1 VIRTGLLLTLALALV
16 MSLSLGCKGE
26 KGDTGPQGP
35 AGPGTRKVYEGA
47 VSGISYQV
55 EVPEVSLAD
64 MPNIGVYTRFGGM
77 AAGKLGGEP
86 RPLQGGWMELPYT
99 WSDGVYIYFQYAYFT
114 TGMVTLENCDG
125 QEYRIV
131 VVE

>member
-1 VIRTGLLLTLALALV
+1 MGKGVISVIRTGLLLTLALALV

-55 EVPEVSLAD
+55 
-64 MPNIGVYTRFGGM
+64 
-77 AAGKLGGEP
+77 
-86 RPLQGGWMELPYT
+86 
-99 WSDGVYIYFQYAYFT
+99 
-114 TGMVTLENCDG
+114 
-125 QEYRIV
+125 
-131 VVE
+131 